1 MEFIMPIE
9 KRPANPIPK
18 GTQPPLSKGH
28 RVKDG
33 ENWNSVAK
41 GASIDVWDLIEF
53 NFKTR
58 DPAEVNWYLRN
69 NVGCVLHTADGK
81 NYRFSSAAAPGII
94 YLPAVPKPVGPKPT
108 PVGPKPDPTED
119 DETQTLST
127 EIGDFL
133 NVEKSLSWIDFYV
146 GNTGRIHI
154 TGTGLRWIGDRIKDR
169 TILVSVD
176 DEELAQ
182 HGFYA
187 MYKGQNRI
195 DEATGTTI
203 GGELVVGSSATHE
216 GHFSGTWQT
225 KYAIIHEAVHA
236 LLDARGLKVLSIR
249 NECAAYIASV
259 IYLRFAGIKVGSGWS
274 DEFVQAAE
282 IIEKFELYSKLGV
295 HLSSQDIRPLAK
307 AVKKFYGHSWASRDW
322 DCDGL
327 G

>member
-1 MEFIMPIE
+1 MPIE

-41 GASIDVWDLIEF
+41 DAGMDVWNLIEF

-81 NYRFSSAAAPGII
+81 NYRFSSAATPGVI
-94 YLPAVPKPVGPKPT
+94 YLPSVPKPVGPKPT
-108 PVGPKPDPTED
+108 PVGPKPTPAKD
-119 DETQTLST
+119 DEIQTLST

-133 NVEKSLSWIDFYV
+133 NAESSLSWIDFYV
-146 GNTGRIHI
+146 GDTSRIHV
-154 TGTGLRWIGDRIKDR
+154 TGAGLRWIGDRIKDR
-169 TILVSVD
+169 TIRVSVD

-187 MYKGQNRI
+187 MYKAPNRI
-195 DEATGTTI
+195 DEATGATI
-203 GGELVVGSSATHE
+203 GGELVVGSSARHE

-236 LLDARGLKVLSIR
+236 LLDARGRKILSIR
-249 NECAAYIASV
+249 GECAAYIAGV
-259 IYLRFAGIKVGSGWS
+259 IYLHFAGIKIGSGWTG
-274 DEFVQAAE
+274 EYVQAAE
-282 IIEKFELYSKLGV
+282 IVDKFGLHTKLGI

-307 AVKKFYGHSWASRDW
+307 VVKKVYGHSWASREW
-322 DCDGL
+322 EYDGL
-327 G
+327 D